1 MKLQIH
7 DRPVSKPTT
16 RQQGED
22 ALKVQADST
31 HNILIRRKALVD
43 GICVID
49 NVTAEDEA
57 SDDGVYDVSRA
68 AERQEVGNETG
79 HAEGDEGAEKE
90 RAHAGEI
97 ILM

>member
-7 DRPVSKPTT
+7 DRLVSKPTT

-22 ALKVQADST
+22 ALKIQTDST

-57 SDDGVYDVSRA
+57 SDDGVYDVGRA

-79 HAEGDEGAEKE
+79 HAKGDKRAEKE